1 MNDVPVY
8 LQYYQILLWMQIKN
22 IIRKYFQNNA
32 NMQQKRNKINIIN
45 EELNLDEFDDESNN
59 DKSNE
64 SDKD

>member
-22 IIRKYFQNNA
+22 IIRKYFQKCKYA
-32 NMQQKRNKINIIN
+32 AKKKKINIIN
-45 EELNLDEFDDESNN
+45 EELNLDEFDDASNN